1 MTKRTRY
8 QRGMTLVEVAIAS
21 ALMGMVVLLL
31 VSVQIQVL
39 RDFQRALNENT
50 ASRMTYNALRAVREQ
65 AQGAVQALVFGGG
78 TEVRLFPPRRDS
90 AGNILTPVQP
100 DTANPIIVQVNYS
113 AGTLMLT
120 QNGATTTLL
129 TGVRSTRPQG
139 GSYVPFSVQQ
149 YAPGVQALQVRL
161 SVQQGESH
169 IWYEEMILLRNA
181 IQN

>member
-1 MTKRTRY
+1 MRTRTHA

-39 RDFQRALNENT
+39 RNFQRALDANT
-50 ASRMTYNALRAVREQ
+50 ANRTAYNALRSVREQ

-78 TEVRLFPPRRDS
+78 TEVRLLLPRRDHTG
-90 AGNILTPVQP
+90 ALLTPVQP
-100 DTANPIIVQVNYS
+100 DTTNPVIVQVNYA
-113 AGTLMLT
+113 AGTLTMT
-120 QNGATTTLL
+120 QNGVTTTLL
-129 TGVRSTRPQG
+129 RGVRSTRPQG

-149 YAPGVQALQVRL
+149 YAPGVLALQVRL
-161 SVQQGESH
+161 SVQQGESQ

-181 IQN
+181 TTS

>member
-1 MTKRTRY
+1 MRKRTRF
-8 QRGMTLVEVAIAS
+8 QRGTTLVELTIAS
-21 ALMGMVVLLL
+21 TLMAMVVLLL

-50 ASRMTYNALRAVREQ
+50 ANRTTYNALRSVREQ

-78 TEVRLFPPRRDS
+78 TEVRLFPPRRDNM
-90 AGNILTPVQP
+90 GNILTPVQP
-100 DTANPIIVQVNYS
+100 DTANPIIVQVNYAS
-113 AGTLMLT
+113 STLTLT

-139 GSYVPFSVQQ
+139 GSYAPFSVQQ

-161 SVQQGESH
+161 SVQQGESQ
-169 IWYEEMILLRNA
+169 IWYEETILLRNA
-181 IQN
+181 IEN